1 MNTITYFRKLR
12 NKIFRI
18 WTLIM
23 IKLKKIELKIQRNAY
38 ATIIILYGEK
48 LGLTS

>member
-1 MNTITYFRKLR
+1 MNTITYFPTLR

-23 IKLKKIELKIQRNAY
+23 IKLKKIQRNAY